1 MVGLS
6 MSDPSEAEPE
16 LEELKEAA
24 RLAVEEGQDLQAQIR
39 RLTRSAV
46 ADDSLEPGRIRQ
58 VIRAVLDGVQE
69 AAEAKSGETGQAIR
83 QSLEGVEEAL
93 LHAAEASSLALQEAQ
108 GRASE
113 FSDQDLKRATDELRD
128 LGAALRGTLGDLARA
143 GKTTLSGVLEDL
155 LGHARAS
162 SGDFG
167 QRLKASLGEL
177 QGRLPGS
184 GQETV
189 KTGVQTAR
197 SAADLM
203 TQVTSGILIGLGEG
217 LRNRPSRDA
226 KHPPEQAGPD

>member
-1 MVGLS
+1 MPEES
-6 MSDPSEAEPE
+6 AIEPE
-16 LEELKEAA
+16 LEGLQEEA
-24 RLAVEEGQDLQAQIR
+24 RRAVEESPDLQGRIR
-39 RLTRSAV
+39 ELTRSAISDGPPDL
-46 ADDSLEPGRIRQ
+46 ARIRQ
-58 VIRAVLDGVQE
+58 VTRAVLDGVSE
-69 AAEAKSGETGQAIR
+69 AAERETGETKQAIR
-83 QSLEGVEEAL
+83 QSLGGVEEAL
-93 LHAAEASSLALQEAQ
+93 LHVAEASSLALQEAQ

-113 FSDQDLKRATDELRD
+113 FSDRDLKRATDELRD
-128 LGAALRGTLGDLARA
+128 LGAALRGTLGDLAHA
-143 GKTTLSGVLEDL
+143 GKSTLSGVLDDL

-162 SGDFG
+162 GGDFG

-189 KTGVQTAR
+189 NAGVQTAR

-226 KHPPEQAGPD
+226 EHPPKQAGPD